1 LSRTGLIAVALV
13 LLIGSAAAF
22 ARSERLKL
30 EPSPVAKPKFERHL
44 SPICDCRTATSSLS
58 FLLRRPERLDVSVV
72 DSEGDHV
79 ATLVDSQDFNAGRIS
94 FEWDGREDSGEVSP
108 DGIYR
113 LKVRLEHDR
122 RTILIPETIIVDSVP
137 PRIRVL
143 EAVSGA
149 DGILVRYDVD
159 GRVRALLLDDG
170 KIVIRARTRRAGTGR
185 LTWQPMEKGAV
196 TGLTLVAID
205 PAGNRSEPVPVVVT

>member
-1 LSRTGLIAVALV
+1 MSRTGLIAVALI

-22 ARSERLKL
+22 TRSERLKL
-30 EPSPVAKPKFERHL
+30 QRSPVGKPKFERHL
-44 SPICDCRTATSSLS
+44 SPTCDCHTATSTLS

-79 ATLVDSQDFNAGRIS
+79 ATLVDRQDFNAGRVS
-94 FEWDGREDSGEVSP
+94 FEWDGRGDSGEVAP

-122 RTILIPETIIVDSVP
+122 RTILIPETIVVDSVA

-149 DGILVRYDVD
+149 DGILVRYKADE
-159 GRVRALLLDDG
+159 RVRALLLHDG
-170 KIVIRARTRRAGTGR
+170 KIVSRAPKRRVGTGR
-185 LTWQPMEKGAV
+185 LTWQPMEKGTV
-196 TGLTLVAID
+196 TGLTVVAVD
-205 PAGNRSEPVPVVVT
+205 PAGNRSEPVLVAVA